1 MSPRRGSTVLVTV
14 LFTDIVGSTKI
25 AAEVGDRRWR
35 DLVQRHHA
43 AVRRELKRFGG
54 KELDT
59 AGDGFFTS
67 FDRPAEAV
75 RCACAISDEVRELG
89 LEIRAGLHLGEAEV
103 LENKVGGI
111 VVNVGARVMGVAKG
125 GEVLVS
131 STLRDAVAGSGFAFA
146 DHGSHRLKGIDGE
159 WRVYEVTAVD
169 GVRRSLPL
177 SAEESRT
184 RREFTEAVPVHR
196 RRDRILAGVAGGLVV
211 ALVAAGILTNA
222 LGGDDAPPESGPS
235 EAELTL
241 RAFVPKTFRST
252 CSRSASPPPSA
263 TASLDCLPTELYSV
277 TYASYGTAD
286 DLRTAFE
293 SFASPAD
300 PTNVDCA
307 HDPSARHGYTVNGT
321 TAGEMACYVERGT
334 SPGSTRSVIVWT
346 DERLQVLGRVI
357 RGDPADLTLYEWW
370 RTQAGPWRT
379 EASPGK
385 DGEPPETIEGVF
397 QAPGRSLA
405 FENGRFHESEFSD
418 AYGDAAVLY
427 GKPSTVLL
435 LHETP
440 APTFEGICPRYEV
453 YRWQLQGDHLILR
466 LTEGGCREYSSAEI
480 TNTEWTRV
488 D

>member
-1 MSPRRGSTVLVTV
+1 
-14 LFTDIVGSTKI
+14 
-25 AAEVGDRRWR
+25 
-35 DLVQRHHA
+35 
-43 AVRRELKRFGG
+43 
-54 KELDT
+54 
-59 AGDGFFTS
+59 
-67 FDRPAEAV
+67 
-75 RCACAISDEVRELG
+75 
-89 LEIRAGLHLGEAEV
+89 
-103 LENKVGGI
+103 
-111 VVNVGARVMGVAKG
+111 MGVAKG

-211 ALVAAGILTNA
+211 ALVAGGILTNA

-321 TAGEMACYVERGT
+321 TAGEMACYVERGNE
-334 SPGSTRSVIVWT
+334 P
-346 DERLQVLGRVI
+346 RLDQIRDRVDGRAA
-357 RGDPADLTLYEWW
+357 P
-370 RTQAGPWRT
+370 GPWACDT
-379 EASPGK
+379 WGS
-385 DGEPPETIEGVF
+385 
-397 QAPGRSLA
+397 
-405 FENGRFHESEFSD
+405 
-418 AYGDAAVLY
+418 
-427 GKPSTVLL
+427 
-435 LHETP
+435 
-440 APTFEGICPRYEV
+440 
-453 YRWQLQGDHLILR
+453 
-466 LTEGGCREYSSAEI
+466 GGPHPL
-480 TNTEWTRV
+480 
-488 D
+488 

>member
-1 MSPRRGSTVLVTV
+1 MHARSPTRSGSSGSRSVRGCTWARPRSSRTRSA
-14 LFTDIVGSTKI
+14 GS
-25 AAEVGDRRWR
+25 
-35 DLVQRHHA
+35 
-43 AVRRELKRFGG
+43 
-54 KELDT
+54 
-59 AGDGFFTS
+59 S
-67 FDRPAEAV
+67 
-75 RCACAISDEVRELG
+75 
-89 LEIRAGLHLGEAEV
+89 
-103 LENKVGGI
+103 
-111 VVNVGARVMGVAKG
+111 VNVGARVMGVAKG

-293 SFASPAD
+293 ISRRPLTRRTSIVL
-300 PTNVDCA
+300 TI
-307 HDPSARHGYTVNGT
+307 HR
-321 TAGEMACYVERGT
+321 RGT
-334 SPGSTRSVIVWT
+334 GTRSTAPPRARWRAT
-346 DERLQVLGRVI
+346 WRGERAQARP
-357 RGDPADLTLYEWW
+357 DP
-370 RTQAGPWRT
+370 
-379 EASPGK
+379 
-385 DGEPPETIEGVF
+385 
-397 QAPGRSLA
+397 
-405 FENGRFHESEFSD
+405 
-418 AYGDAAVLY
+418 
-427 GKPSTVLL
+427 
-435 LHETP
+435 
-440 APTFEGICPRYEV
+440 
-453 YRWQLQGDHLILR
+453 
-466 LTEGGCREYSSAEI
+466 
-480 TNTEWTRV
+480 
-488 D
+488 